1 MTVEKLQKAKELKDE
16 LDSVNGIMEMLG
28 GRLGSGKLNDVNLD
42 YVKFHQCD
50 GRPAERLHDIPLEV
64 CKEITQVLHNYYLT
78 RQRELTKEWEE
89 L

>member
-1 MTVEKLQKAKELKDE
+1 MTVEKLQRANELKEE
-16 LDSVNGIMEMLG
+16 LNAVNNIMEMLG